1 MRDLK
6 KMGGLQ
12 TLEVIDDPDEVY
24 RLFYESGWTDGL
36 PVIPPTEVRILKML
50 AGTKKEPDQ
59 VLGTLPPSGNDVTV
73 ANVAINAV
81 MAGCLPEYMPVLIA
95 AVQALAEPEL
105 GLHNLQATTHPVAPL
120 MIVNGPIRQSIG
132 MNTGSNLFG
141 PANRANATMGRAI
154 RLVLINVGGA
164 IPGVLDLS
172 THGQPSK
179 YSFCIPENEEEN
191 PWEPLH
197 VEMGFDKTQSTVT
210 VNGVENPHNIN
221 DHTAEDAENLLVTLA
236 ASMATQGNNN
246 ILYQGGEPLLVVGP
260 EHASILSTSGF
271 SKAQV
276 KQYLYENARVPKKA
290 FSKKHQEV
298 HFSGYDENDLIPVI
312 QKPEDLMVIVAGGP
326 GKHTLFCPNYVI
338 RSKTVTRL
346 IELD

>member
-1 MRDLK
+1 
-6 KMGGLQ
+6 
-12 TLEVIDDPDEVY
+12 
-24 RLFYESGWTDGL
+24 
-36 PVIPPTEVRILKML
+36 
-50 AGTKKEPDQ
+50 
-59 VLGTLPPSGNDVTV
+59 
-73 ANVAINAV
+73 
-81 MAGCLPEYMPVLIA
+81 VLIT
-95 AVQALAEPEL
+95 AVRALADPKL

-132 MNTGSNLFG
+132 MNAGSNLFG
-141 PANRANATMGRAI
+141 PANRANATIGRAI
-154 RLVLINVGGA
+154 RLILINVGGA
-164 IPGVLDLS
+164 IPGALDLS
-172 THGQPSK
+172 TQGQPSK
-179 YSFCIPENEEEN
+179 YSFCIPENEEES
-191 PWEPLH
+191 PWESLQ
-197 VEMGFDKTQSTVT
+197 VEMGFKKTQSTVT

-221 DHTAEDAENLLVTLA
+221 DHAAEDAENLLITLA

-246 ILYQGGEPLLVVGP
+246 ILYQGGEPVLVVGP

-290 FSKKHQEV
+290 FSKKHQEA
-298 HFSGYDENDLIPVI
+298 HFSGYDEDDLIPVL

-338 RSKTVTRL
+338 RSNAVTKL